1 MGMGPLDGS
10 DLGSQE
16 RMVGIK
22 VLVYTMAFQT
32 ERSQCH
38 ALVMSEESSSPSI
51 PGRYRHGL
59 LNQAIIVE
67 MLKKV
72 PSFLMK
78 LPIRIRLLYKRK
90 VMSNPNLREILSS
103 YCLS

>member
-1 MGMGPLDGS
+1 MAVTLD
-10 DLGSQE
+10 LRK

-22 VLVYTMAFQT
+22 VLVYTMAFQI

-59 LNQAIIVE
+59 LNQATIVQ

-72 PSFLMK
+72 PGFLMK
-78 LPIRIRLLYKRK
+78 LPL
-90 VMSNPNLREILSS
+90 
-103 YCLS
+103 

>member
-22 VLVYTMAFQT
+22 VLVYTMAFHLTQ
-32 ERSQCH
+32 SH

-59 LNQAIIVE
+59 LNQATIVQ
-67 MLKKV
+67 MLKKG
-72 PSFLMK
+72 SQFLDEAA
-78 LPIRIRLLYKRK
+78 YK
-90 VMSNPNLREILSS
+90 NTPTL
-103 YCLS
+103 

>member
-32 ERSQCH
+32 ESH

-67 MLKKV
+67 VLKKV
-72 PSFLMK
+72 PSL
-78 LPIRIRLLYKRK
+78 
-90 VMSNPNLREILSS
+90 
-103 YCLS
+103 

>member
-32 ERSQCH
+32 ERSQSH
-38 ALVMSEESSSPSI
+38 ALVIYKRGVFVSIYSWQISTRPAESSNHRGNAEKGS
-51 PGRYRHGL
+51 
-59 LNQAIIVE
+59 Q
-67 MLKKV
+67 
-72 PSFLMK
+72 FLDEAD
-78 LPIRIRLLYKRK
+78 YKDT
-90 VMSNPNLREILSS
+90 PTL
-103 YCLS
+103 

>member
-32 ERSQCH
+32 ERSQGH
-38 ALVMSEESSSPSI
+38 ALVIGKESSSPSI

-59 LNQAIIVE
+59 LNQATIVQ

-78 LPIRIRLLYKRK
+78 LPL
-90 VMSNPNLREILSS
+90 
-103 YCLS
+103 

>member
-32 ERSQCH
+32 ERSQSH
-38 ALVMSEESSSPSI
+38 ALVI
-51 PGRYRHGL
+51 GL
-59 LNQAIIVE
+59 GLHLFQADID
-67 MLKKV
+67 MA
-72 PSFLMK
+72 
-78 LPIRIRLLYKRK
+78 
-90 VMSNPNLREILSS
+90 
-103 YCLS
+103 C